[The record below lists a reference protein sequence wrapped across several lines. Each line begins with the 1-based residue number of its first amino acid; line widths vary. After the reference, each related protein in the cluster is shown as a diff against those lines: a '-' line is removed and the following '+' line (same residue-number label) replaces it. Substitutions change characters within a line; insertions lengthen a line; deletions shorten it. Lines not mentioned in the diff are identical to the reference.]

1 MRLCL
6 TILAG
11 QRGGEEITIDPP
23 GGGIGRS
30 TDCVVCLPDASVSRQ
45 HAELRWDGQG
55 WLIRSLSNSSPT
67 AVDSTVVTATE
78 VRLVA
83 SGQLRLGTVPIQ
95 YVQQKA
101 AAVVAATPVP
111 LRAQVSALPASL
123 IDQLEPMQFAQA
135 TPTADAG
142 PVAGVVSSSM
152 SASSSQSPPTLIR
165 RPSPAAPPPMP
176 SVGAAPPTMLLPAV
190 RRPVVESAQEPPAT
204 LIRRPTPSTPAV
216 SAKPA
221 APSAPP
227 TMIRPAVPPALPRLD
242 ALDAAPPT
250 MIRSPVQQAAAATA
264 QPIVAPAATPVPLL
278 EHIEAPRRSAPPP
291 IPDESAL
298 LKRSLDEMTRERDRL
313 RAEVTQLKQDAD
325 SLCATQTTLQEQ
337 LEERSESA
345 RASSTPSPSAPVR
358 PVGAAE
364 SLRLTGELGD
374 LLEQASQALK
384 GGETARAGSLIRDA
398 SFALA
403 DFRDLCQEG

>member
-11 QRGGEEITIDPP
+11 QRGGEEITINPP

-67 AVDSTVVTATE
+67 AADSTVVTATE

-278 EHIEAPRRSAPPP
+278 EHIEAPRSSAPPP

-325 SLCATQTTLQEQ
+325 SLCATQTTLHAQ
-337 LEERSESA
+337 LAERSESA
-345 RASSTPSPSAPVR
+345 RVSSTPSPSAPVR
-358 PVGAAE
+358 IGAAE
-364 SLRLTGELGD
+364 SLRLTEELGD